1 MKSNLTG
8 ALILLSAAFVA
19 QVLAYYLPPYFTE
32 LFIFALINAILAV
45 SLNLVNGLSGQFSL
59 GHAGF
64 MAVGAYTSASVDVFF
79 LKLMPGKEASC
90 LGKAALHLHNL
101 HSAQTGNDFYASS
114 IYFLAKSFD
123 YLQTSV
129 IWSQFALL
137 LSLLAAA
144 LASAL
149 AGYLV
154 GLPSLRLRGDYLA
167 IATLGFGEIIR
178 VVILNIQAVGGARG
192 LPDIPGSSTAFLSAF
207 ILAACVLA
215 THRFVVSTHGR
226 ALLSI
231 RENEIAAEAMGV
243 NTTRYK
249 VQAFV
254 VSSAVAGVAGG
265 LFAHYLSFISPSSFD
280 FMKSVEI
287 VIMVVLGGMGS
298 VSGSIL
304 AAFII
309 TFLPEALRPL
319 QQWTG
324 VDLRMVIYSL
334 SLILMMLLRPKGM
347 FGRKELWQM
356 FPKKD

>member
-1 MKSNLTG
+1 MKSNLTA
-8 ALILLSAAFVA
+8 ALILVAVAGVA
-19 QVLAYYLPPYFTE
+19 QALAYLLPPYFTE

-64 MAVGAYTSASVDVFF
+64 MAVGAYTSASVDVF
-79 LKLMPGKEASC
+79 LLSPMHGTPIGNQ
-90 LGKAALHLHNL
+90 AAL
-101 HSAQTGNDFYASS
+101 
-114 IYFLAKSFD
+114 I
-123 YLQTSV
+123 
-129 IWSQFALL
+129 

-144 LASAL
+144 LASGL

-192 LPDIPGSSTAFLSAF
+192 FIGIPGSTSAFLTAFVLV
-207 ILAACVLA
+207 ACVLA
-215 THRFVVSTHGR
+215 THRFVLSTHGR
-226 ALLSI
+226 ALLAI

-265 LFAHYLSFISPSSFD
+265 LFAHYLCFISPSSFD

-298 VSGSIL
+298 VSGSIV

-319 QQWTG
+319 QQVTG

-356 FPKKD
+356 FQRKA